1 MDAQSPI
8 EQYDTLI
15 TSNAFVFLVC
25 KSFSPFLSLPPPL
38 TSLLLLD
45 YRGHWCPFCM
55 GYLKTLHTLSAQ
67 ISSAGG
73 KIIVVTAES
82 AEFISETRKVTGY
95 EGLII
100 VDEKNE
106 LAKELKRRGLVDVA
120 ISEKKGYEN
129 GMAQPAIL
137 GKSCFCELGGFS
149 TKKEKSQGGVSC
161 SVMTALIV
169 ALLSTDPMLF
179 AL

>member
-1 MDAQSPI
+1 
-8 EQYDTLI
+8 
-15 TSNAFVFLVC
+15 
-25 KSFSPFLSLPPPL
+25 
-38 TSLLLLD
+38 
-45 YRGHWCPFCM
+45 M

-82 AEFISETRKVTGY
+82 AEFTSETRKATGY

-106 LAKELKRRGLVDVA
+106 LANELKRRGLVDVA

-137 GKSCFCELGGFS
+137 GKPYFCAFGIYFYRNKEPRRCFMNFHDSYDCDPSGDNSYAL
-149 TKKEKSQGGVSC
+149 C
-161 SVMTALIV
+161 SVGVYIKLIPRQLDDKSTARGKCWRNGR
-169 ALLSTDPMLF
+169 LSRVR
-179 AL
+179 

>member
-1 MDAQSPI
+1 
-8 EQYDTLI
+8 
-15 TSNAFVFLVC
+15 
-25 KSFSPFLSLPPPL
+25 
-38 TSLLLLD
+38 
-45 YRGHWCPFCM
+45 M
-55 GYLKTLHTLSAQ
+55 GYLKTLHTLSAK

-82 AEFISETRKVTGY
+82 ANFISETRKATGY

-106 LAKELKRRGLVDVA
+106 LANELKRRGLVDVA

-137 GKSCFCELGGFS
+137 GKPYFCTFGVFS
-149 TKKEKSQGGVSC
+149 TRTKSQGGIS
-161 SVMTALIV
+161 
-169 ALLSTDPMLF
+169 
-179 AL
+179 